1 VNALTVTDNQQQ
13 QRYEISLDGELAISQ
28 YRRAGDQITFLHT
41 EVPKALE
48 GRGVGSALVRAELD
62 DARAK
67 GLTVVPVCPFVR
79 AFIVRHPEYLD
90 IVEARHRKA
99 IEQEIV
105 SAPG

>member
-1 VNALTVTDNQQQ
+1 VDALTVTDNEQE
-13 QRYEISLDGELAISQ
+13 QRYEVSLGGELAISQ
-28 YRRAGDQITFLHT
+28 YRRSGDEITFLHT
-41 EVPKALE
+41 EVPKALG
-48 GRGVGSALVRAELD
+48 GRGVGTALVRAELD
-62 DARAK
+62 DARVK

-90 IVEARHRKA
+90 IVEARHRRT